1 MATITL
7 PLGDCFADERASAI
21 KWLKGAR
28 MVRPPRSNTHVLL
41 VSVLSTTLGIALV
54 GGGAAALPKKYS
66 PYHKLNIFTRV
77 LSYVENNYV
86 EEVDQ
91 DDLIYGAIRGML
103 ETLDPHTSFLKP
115 DQYREM
121 KIDTSGQ
128 FGGIGIEV
136 EMRPVSDGSKDNVL
150 TVMSA
155 IEGTPASRAGLQ
167 TGDQIVRI
175 DDLVTRNLRME
186 DAIGRM
192 RGKRGSQVNLTVER
206 PGLKGW
212 KEPRP
217 FLLTRETIK
226 IDNVVG
232 RMLEPGY
239 GYVKLKQ
246 FSENSERDLSTTLD
260 RLEHA
265 SPSGHLRGLILDLRN
280 NPGGLLDQAVR
291 VADDFLDS
299 GLIVRTEGKNGRVI
313 DEEQAHQRGTRSG
326 FPMVV
331 LVNGGSASASEIVAG
346 ALQDHNRA
354 AIFGTQTFGK
364 GSVQTV
370 IELEDGSA
378 LKLTI
383 ARYFTPSGRSIQERG
398 ISPDVV
404 VDQVKMADLHAQHD
418 DEPVQKERDLHGHL
432 RNNQEAREEAKRLAQ
447 ASASTPAYQAIG
459 DDFQLKTAFDHLKA
473 WQIFSRPGVP
483 STAQTAGR

>member
-1 MATITL
+1 
-7 PLGDCFADERASAI
+7 
-21 KWLKGAR
+21 
-28 MVRPPRSNTHVLL
+28 MVRTPRSNTQILL
-41 VSVLSTTLGIALV
+41 ISIASTVFGMALV
-54 GGGAAALPKKYS
+54 GGGAAALPKRYS

-77 LSYVENNYV
+77 LSYVESDYV
-86 EEVDQ
+86 EEVDH

-103 ETLDPHTSFLKP
+103 ETLDPHTTFLKP
-115 DQYREM
+115 DQYKEM
-121 KIDTSGQ
+121 KADTQGQ

-136 EMRPVSDGSKDNVL
+136 EMRPIGEGSKDTVL

-155 IEGTPASRAGLQ
+155 IDGTPASRAGLQ

-175 DDLVTRNLRME
+175 DNLVTRNLRME
-186 DAIGRM
+186 DAIGKM
-192 RGKRGSQVNLTVER
+192 RGEKGTSVNLIVER
-206 PGLKGW
+206 PGPKGW

-217 FLLTRETIK
+217 FSLSREIIK
-226 IDNVVG
+226 IENVVG
-232 RMLEPGY
+232 RLLEPGY

-246 FSENSERDLSTTLD
+246 FSEKAEHDLSMSLD
-260 RLEHA
+260 RLERA
-265 SPSGHLRGLILDLRN
+265 SPGGHLRGLILDLRN
-280 NPGGLLDQAVR
+280 NPGGLLDEAVR

-299 GLIVRTEGKNGRVI
+299 GLIVRTEGRNGRVL
-313 DEEQAHQRGTRSG
+313 DEEHAHSRGTRSG

-370 IELEDGSA
+370 IELADGSA

-398 ISPDVV
+398 IAPDVV

-432 RNNQEAREEAKRLAQ
+432 RNQQLLKKVAQ
-447 ASASTPAYQAIG
+447 GPALASAYQTIG

-473 WQIFSRPGVP
+473 WQIFARPGV